1 MTTETDHTRLL
12 SVDYVGAYY
21 IRGTGKL
28 TIFVCGVT
36 AITTTDIRIEEV
48 ESLGALKFRIVGEM
62 PHWGG
67 FQFYTASFTKEIKD
81 LPNPALPGDIVL
93 VEDAETPGGQ
103 QVTVKF
109 YGPLGQNV
117 PS

>member
-1 MTTETDHTRLL
+1 MTSETDHTRLL

-21 IRGTGKL
+21 IRGTDTGQL
-28 TIFVCGVT
+28 TIFACGVT
-36 AITTTDIRIEEV
+36 ASTTTDIRIEEV
-48 ESLGALKFRIVGEM
+48 KWLGALKFRIVGEM

-81 LPNPALPGDIVL
+81 LPDPALPGKIVL
-93 VEDAETPGGQ
+93 VEDAENPGGQ

-109 YGPLGQNV
+109 YGPFG
-117 PS
+117 